1 MPSHRTVSYD
11 AIGASKLFT
20 DYLAGELADRFPGD
34 PFDLENHVALARK
47 LGKRD
52 YPRAELLER
61 LAEYNQELG
70 AGEATLLNIDLI
82 KKPHTFVVC
91 TGQQPAI
98 ATGPLYTIYKAMT
111 CTILA
116 RQLTAL
122 AGDLTFVP
130 VFWCAS
136 EDHDLEEMN
145 HAWVPSDGEPRR
157 VRAKLT
163 NTGQP
168 AEAVRVDKR
177 VRAAFDELVGAIP
190 DTEFKRDVVALFE
203 PAQRDTLGTWFN
215 RILLRLFTDQG
226 LIALEPRLI
235 RELGV
240 PVLQRELETWNES
253 SETLAAGAEALEALG
268 YDAAFD
274 GDPKVHCFF
283 IEDGKRGRIKTYAD
297 CCILG
302 DAMVE
307 RRELPVH
314 LQDHIDRFSPD
325 ASLRPIVQSSILPVT
340 TYVAGPGEIAYYAQL
355 AEMHA
360 HFDVPMPLIYPRASV
375 TLLEGSVIRGMEKY
389 GIALEALFDDPKKHL
404 DAIERPSKDDGLPNA
419 IDALRDDFRTR
430 VDAMRPDV
438 EALGDGTAKVFG
450 KVTARIAKD
459 LDYVHKRV
467 TGAIDE
473 AAGVGERQLERLFQN
488 AFPRGTPQ
496 ERVHNVLYYLA
507 KYGLEVTRSLAL
519 VVQDPPREH
528 VVYSVNP
535 RHQLPDADA

>member
-1 MPSHRTVSYD
+1 MPLHRTVSYD

-20 DYLAGELADRFPGD
+20 DYLAGELADRFAGD
-34 PFDLENHVALARK
+34 PFDLENHVALARELK
-47 LGKRD
+47 KRD
-52 YPRAELLER
+52 YPRVELLER
-61 LAEYNQELG
+61 LAGYNQELG

-91 TGQQPAI
+91 TGQQPTI
-98 ATGPLYTIYKAMT
+98 GTGPLYTIYKAMT

-145 HAWVPSDGEPRR
+145 HVWVPTDGEPKRI
-157 VRAKLT
+157 RAKLT

-168 AEAVRVDKR
+168 AETVRVDKR
-177 VRAAFDELVGAIP
+177 VRAAFDELVAAIP
-190 DTEFKRDVVALFE
+190 DTDFKRDVVALLTPE
-203 PAQRDTLGTWFN
+203 SRDTLGTWFN

-226 LIALEPRLI
+226 LITLEPRLI
-235 RELGV
+235 REFGV
-240 PVLQRELETWNES
+240 PVLQHELETWNES
-253 SETLAAGAEALEALG
+253 SEQLAAGAEALEARG
-268 YDAAFD
+268 YDPSFD
-274 GDPKVHCFF
+274 GDPKVHCFY

-302 DAMVE
+302 GAMVE

-314 LQDHIDRFSPD
+314 LDDHIDRFSPD

-340 TYVAGPGEIAYYAQL
+340 TYVAGPGEVAYFAQL

-360 HFDVPMPLIYPRASV
+360 HFGVPMPLIYPRASV
-375 TLLEGSVIRGMEKY
+375 TLLEGSVIRAMEKY
-389 GIALEALFDDPKKHL
+389 GLALESLFEDPKKHL
-404 DAIERPSKDDGLPNA
+404 DAVERPSGDDALPKA
-419 IDALRDDFRTR
+419 IDALREDFRTR
-430 VDAMRPDV
+430 IDAMRPDV
-438 EALGDGTAKVFG
+438 EALGEGTAKVYN

-473 AAGVGERQLERLFQN
+473 AAGVGERQLERVFHS
-488 AFPRGTPQ
+488 AFPRGKPQ

-507 KYGLEVTRSLAL
+507 KYGVEMTRSLAL
-519 VVQDPPREH
+519 AVQGPPREH

-535 RHQLPDADA
+535 RHPLPDDDA